1 MVVLEPH
8 SLGLG
13 SKGGEDEPRPFPG
26 CVSLF
31 SAAGFKSVF
40 SHAAK
45 EGFSNI

>member
-1 MVVLEPH
+1 MVMLEPH

-13 SKGGEDEPRPFPG
+13 SKGGEDEPRP
-26 CVSLF
+26 SLF
-31 SAAGFKSVF
+31 SVAGFKSVF